1 MIGLKI
7 FLTAVGI
14 YAGVRLSGI
23 AIEWL
28 REVFEG
34 LRPKRNDRGKYY

>member
-1 MIGLKI
+1 MVMGLKI
-7 FLTAVGI
+7 LVTSVSI

-28 REVFEG
+28 RETFD
-34 LRPKRNDRGKYY
+34 RMRPPKR